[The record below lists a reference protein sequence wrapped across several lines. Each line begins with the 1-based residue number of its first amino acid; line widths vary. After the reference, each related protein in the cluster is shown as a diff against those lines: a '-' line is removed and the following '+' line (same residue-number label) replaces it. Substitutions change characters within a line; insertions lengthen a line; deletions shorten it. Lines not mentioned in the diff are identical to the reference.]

1 MALPRYFD
9 NWGNYSERAGNR
21 TLGDMGRVF
30 TPTQWDTYSPTDP
43 SIMQQSLDVLAE
55 NDFWL
60 FNKCSGDYPFTINR
74 NGEPGSEGYID
85 VSGEDYRSSN
95 FNPEIVTR
103 NTNGSIESE
112 CHVGLVPVPKVS
124 DRRQYFGVDRNGSR
138 WMNTDEAQVFEL
150 TANGQPDSD
159 FSPYQYYNAGS
170 PSGARYLKKPVYI
183 PCDSG
188 FNGFCLGEHCE
199 DGYLKFGFTGG
210 GYICDVTYPQN
221 AYISPSDPETDP
233 NGCILDIYLND
244 YLLGST
250 KFGIQDWDTESD
262 PQVNKSARGIL
273 NCEFIVPAA
282 AVNSG
287 YLTFRKR
294 NEATAKPLIIDTL
307 SLKVERFHTTN

>member
-9 NWGNYSERAGNR
+9 NWGNYSERAR
-21 TLGDMGRVF
+21 YWTLIETDRVF

-43 SIMQQSLDVLAE
+43 SIMQESLDVLSE

-60 FNKCSGDYPFTINR
+60 FNKCSADYPFTINR
-74 NGEPGSEGYID
+74 NGEVIVGSVD
-85 VSGEDYRSSN
+85 VSGEDYKSSN
-95 FNPEIVTR
+95 FDPAIVTR
-103 NTNGSIESE
+103 NTSGSIESE
-112 CHVGLVPVPKVS
+112 CRVGLVPVPKMS
-124 DRRQYFGVDRNGSR
+124 ERRQYFGVDRDGSR

-150 TANGQPDSD
+150 EAKGQPDGE
-159 FSPYQYYNAGS
+159 FLPHQYYNASS

-199 DGYLKFGFTGG
+199 DGYLKFGFTGAG
-210 GYICDVTYPQN
+210 FICDVNYPQN
-221 AYISPSDPETDP
+221 TYIEPTDPETDP

-250 KFGIQDWDTESD
+250 KFGVQDWDTYAD
-262 PQVNKSARGIL
+262 PQVNKSARGIF

-294 NEATAKPLIIDTL
+294 NEATAKPLTIDSL

>member
-9 NWGNYSERAGNR
+9 NWGNYSERAGDK
-21 TLGDMGRVF
+21 TLGDMGQEF

-60 FNKCSGDYPFTINR
+60 FNKCSGDYPFRIFR
-74 NGEPGSEGYID
+74 NNESIVGPLD
-85 VSGEDYRSSN
+85 VSGEDYRSSDI
-95 FNPEIVTR
+95 NPEIVTR
-103 NTNGSIESE
+103 NTSGSIESA
-112 CHVGLVPVPKVS
+112 CHIGLIPLPNMS

-150 TANGQPDSD
+150 EATGQGDQD
-159 FSPYQYYNAGS
+159 FIPHQYYNNS

-188 FNGFCLGEHCE
+188 FYGYCRGEHCE
-199 DGYLKFGFTGG
+199 DGYLKFGFTGRC
-210 GYICDVTYPQN
+210 YICDVNYPQTT
-221 AYISPSDPETDP
+221 YISPSDPETDP

-250 KFGIQDWDTESD
+250 KFGIQDWDTESV

-307 SLKVERFHTTN
+307 TLKVERFHTTN